1 MPDGRGLFPP
11 DKEKA
16 SPSKARFL
24 LANRYVFCYPK
35 NDRPHGCAHG
45 EKAADRGEPKEGV
58 RVMYQKIL
66 SELGQEYY
74 QRNFPNDG
82 QRFVA
87 WYLRNI
93 HNLDTY
99 ETKDCITD
107 GAGDKQIDAVYI
119 DDQAA
124 AVYIIQ
130 GKFYSGSAVDGEP
143 LREVLSSW
151 VQIQDLPHLQ
161 NGANHRLQVKISE
174 MAAALEEDYEVCFE
188 LITTG
193 TLTESAR
200 HDLEAFQKELSD
212 SETLSANLVVV
223 DQETLAFRYS
233 EALNRNR
240 PYINHEF
247 HLEPGKYMRLTI
259 DGTEAVIAALSL
271 GDCVK
276 IPGVKDG
283 SLFRKNVRQSLG
295 TGNKVNKGIARTIK
309 NNPGDFFFLHNGVTA
324 ICSQMS
330 LHGDCLSVKEL
341 NVVNG
346 CQSLSTIFSYSESAR
361 KADNAYILFR
371 FYEIGDGERAD
382 SISTSTNSQ
391 SAVKA
396 RDLRS
401 NDKAVLAMKKAY
413 EQFYTDGYFVTKR
426 GEVPDPVK
434 YNTANIVNLT
444 DLGKQLIA
452 WHSQRPNM
460 SYGET
465 KIFDKYFDQL
475 FHREYAPENIQ
486 ALHVLFDTVYGKWS
500 KDNPMGLNERLLAMK
515 AYAPYHQLYGISV
528 IFCEINKMNDSV
540 PSPAVALKKLTQGG
554 NGTDLLNTV
563 VETAG
568 SCLNMAMETA
578 ADSVEIFVPQNWIKS
593 KTSLKDL
600 RLAIKQYLT
609 TLKLMPGGKELLERL
624 STGLEMRKEDFD
636 ARWTA
641 D

>member
-1 MPDGRGLFPP
+1 
-11 DKEKA
+11 
-16 SPSKARFL
+16 
-24 LANRYVFCYPK
+24 
-35 NDRPHGCAHG
+35 
-45 EKAADRGEPKEGV
+45 
-58 RVMYQKIL
+58 MYNKIL
-66 SELGQEYY
+66 TELGQGYY
-74 QRNFPNDG
+74 KENFPNDG

-93 HNLDTY
+93 HNLDTF

-119 DDQAA
+119 DNQSCTI
-124 AVYIIQ
+124 YIIQ
-130 GKFYSGSAVDGEP
+130 GKFYGRDTVDAEP

-151 VQIQDLPHLQ
+151 IQIQDLAHLQ
-161 NGANHRLQVKISE
+161 EGANHNLQVKISE
-174 MAAALEEDYEVCFE
+174 MATALEDDYEVCFE
-188 LITTG
+188 LITTSS
-193 TLTESAR
+193 LTDSAKR
-200 HDLEAFQKELSD
+200 DLEVFQKKLSD
-212 SETLSANLVVV
+212 NETLSANLVVV
-223 DQETLAFRYS
+223 DNETLRFKYN

-247 HLEPGKYMRLTI
+247 NLEEGKYMELTI
-259 DGTEAVIAALSL
+259 DGTKAVVAALPL
-271 GDCVK
+271 KDCVK
-276 IPGVKDG
+276 IPGIKDG

-295 TGNKVNKGIARTIK
+295 SSNKVNKGIARTIK
-309 NNPGDFFFLHNGVTA
+309 NNAGDFFFLHNGITA

-330 LHGDCLSVKEL
+330 VHNRILSVKEL

-346 CQSLSTIFSYSESAR
+346 CQSLSTIFSCSELAK

-371 FYEIGDGERAD
+371 FYEISDAERAD

-401 NDKAVLAMKKAY
+401 NDKAVLAMKRAY
-413 EQFYTDGYFVTKR
+413 EQFYPDGYFVTKR
-426 GEVPDPVK
+426 GEKVDSVK
-434 YNTANIVNLT
+434 YNTAHVVNLT

-452 WHSQRPNM
+452 WHSQRPNL

-475 FHREYAPENIQ
+475 FRREYAPENIQ
-486 ALHVLFDTVYGKWS
+486 ALNVLFSTLYAKWD
-500 KDNPMGLNERLLAMK
+500 KDNPMGLNETLLAMK
-515 AYAPYHQLYGISV
+515 SYAPYHQLYAISV

-540 PSPAVALKKLTQGG
+540 PSPAVVLKKLNAGG
-554 NGTDLLNTV
+554 LLDTV

-568 SCLNMAMETA
+568 SCLNMALETA
-578 ADSVEIFVPQNWIKS
+578 SSEATDSGKMFVPQNWIKS

-600 RLAIKQYLT
+600 RTAIKQYLAS
-609 TLKLMPGGKELLERL
+609 LKMMPGGKQVL
-624 STGLEMRKEDFD
+624 SQLNAKLEMNKEDFD
-636 ARWTA
+636 SRWTA

>member
-1 MPDGRGLFPP
+1 
-11 DKEKA
+11 
-16 SPSKARFL
+16 
-24 LANRYVFCYPK
+24 
-35 NDRPHGCAHG
+35 
-45 EKAADRGEPKEGV
+45 
-58 RVMYQKIL
+58 MYNKIL
-66 SELGQEYY
+66 TELGQDYY
-74 QRNFPNDG
+74 KENFPNDG

-93 HNLDTY
+93 HNLDTF

-119 DDQAA
+119 DNQSCTI
-124 AVYIIQ
+124 YIIQ
-130 GKFYSGSAVDGEP
+130 GKFYGGDTVDAEP

-151 VQIQDLPHLQ
+151 IQIQDLAHLQ
-161 NGANHRLQVKISE
+161 EGANHNLQVKISE
-174 MAAALEEDYEVCFE
+174 MATALEDDYEVCFE
-188 LITTG
+188 LITTSA
-193 TLTESAR
+193 LTDSAKR
-200 HDLEAFQKELSD
+200 DLEVFQKKLSD
-212 SETLSANLVVV
+212 NETLSANLVVV
-223 DQETLAFRYS
+223 DNETLRFKYN

-247 HLEPGKYMRLTI
+247 NLEEGKYMELMI
-259 DGTEAVIAALSL
+259 DGTKAVVAALPL
-271 GDCVK
+271 KDCVK
-276 IPGVKDG
+276 IPGIKDG

-295 TGNKVNKGIARTIK
+295 SSNKVNKGIARTIK
-309 NNPGDFFFLHNGVTA
+309 NNAGDFFFLHNGITA

-330 LHGDCLSVKEL
+330 VHNRILSVKEL

-346 CQSLSTIFSYSESAR
+346 CQSLSTIFSCSELAK

-371 FYEIGDGERAD
+371 FYEISGAERAD

-413 EQFYTDGYFVTKR
+413 EQFYPDGYFVTKR
-426 GEVPDPVK
+426 GEKVDSVK
-434 YNTANIVNLT
+434 YNTAHVVNLT

-452 WHSQRPNM
+452 WHSQRPNL

-475 FHREYAPENIQ
+475 FRREYAPENIQ
-486 ALHVLFDTVYGKWS
+486 ALNVLFSTLYAKWD
-500 KDNPMGLNERLLAMK
+500 KDNPMGLNETLLAMK
-515 AYAPYHQLYGISV
+515 SYAPYHQLYAISV

-540 PSPAVALKKLTQGG
+540 PSPAVVLKKLNAGG
-554 NGTDLLNTV
+554 LLDTV

-568 SCLNMAMETA
+568 SCLNMALETA
-578 ADSVEIFVPQNWIKS
+578 SSEATDSGKMFVPQNWIKS

-600 RLAIKQYLT
+600 RTAIKQYLAS
-609 TLKLMPGGKELLERL
+609 LKMMPGGKQVL
-624 STGLEMRKEDFD
+624 SQLNANLEMNKEDFD
-636 ARWTA
+636 SRWTA